1 MRAALNPILATR
13 RTYAVALPDDANIT
27 KVFVLGQNGFSTQKA
42 YQLLVAGGEAA
53 GQPSLQQI
61 KQALIDNF
69 DGDRVAGI
77 SRAQLEYPVTRL
89 RAYANL
95 AQAGL
100 VSAQISQSEIDATAS
115 NFSCFDQY
123 IEPDPQ
129 FTAAA
134 QAALKA
140 ISYRVSLSIT
150 IDILLD
156 AISLASIYFLEA
168 IGLAITFGVMGV
180 INMAH
185 GEFIMMGAYLGYV
198 MQQIVPDETLL
209 ILLAVPTAFT
219 ATFCAGVV
227 MERLVVR
234 WLYNRPLEMLLA
246 TFGISIA
253 LQHLAKN
260 IFGTQARPLTSPE
273 WLGGLGDQ

>member
-13 RTYAVALPDDANIT
+13 RTYAVALPDDSNIA

-53 GQPSLQQI
+53 AQPSLQQI
-61 KQALIDNF
+61 KQALIDNI

-77 SRAQLEYPVTRL
+77 PRAQLEYPATRL
-89 RAYANL
+89 KAYADL

-100 VSAQISQSEIDATAS
+100 VPAQISQSEIDATVS
-115 NFSCFDQY
+115 NFSFFDQY
-123 IEPDPQ
+123 LEPDPQ
-129 FTAAA
+129 ITALA

-140 ISYRVSLSIT
+140 ISYRVSLSST
-150 IDILLD
+150 IDILVD

-185 GEFIMMGAYLGYV
+185 GKFIMTGAYMGYV
-198 MQQIVPDETLL
+198 LQQIVLNATLL
-209 ILLAVPTAFT
+209 I
-219 ATFCAGVV
+219 
-227 MERLVVR
+227 
-234 WLYNRPLEMLLA
+234 Y
-246 TFGISIA
+246 
-253 LQHLAKN
+253 
-260 IFGTQARPLTSPE
+260 
-273 WLGGLGDQ
+273 